1 MQISIPPKIDV
12 IEIPTD
18 VYGLSFIPQLSDYDN
33 DLDWAPFTK
42 HCSFEVSINDYNLVK
57 RVTENY
63 MTHGVMEIGVS
74 RNGEGSFTKA
84 MLDNKPDNIKYLGVD
99 LDDKSYLNNIEK
111 NIYTIQ
117 ENSFNQEAIRNYMKE
132 IKMEKISI
140 LFIDGW
146 HSVNACINDWLYA
159 DLLSKDGVVIFH
171 DTNYHPG
178 PRVII
183 ESIDRTKFRVE
194 RHFVDEDD
202 YGIAIAYKL

>member
-1 MQISIPPKIDV
+1 MQTLITYKIDI
-12 IEIPTD
+12 IEIPTH

-33 DLDWAPFTK
+33 DLDSAPFTK
-42 HCSFEVSINDYNLVK
+42 NCSFEVSINDYNLVK
-57 RVTENY
+57 SVTKNY

-74 RNGEGSFTKA
+74 RNGDGSFTKA
-84 MLDNKPDNIKYLGVD
+84 ILDNKPDNIKYLGVD
-99 LDDKSYLNNIEK
+99 LDDKSYINSTEK
-111 NIYTIQ
+111 NIYTIK
-117 ENSFNQEAIRNYMKE
+117 ENSFNQESIRNYMKE

-146 HSVNACINDWLYA
+146 HSVNACINDWLYS

-194 RHFVDEDD
+194 RHFVYEDD
-202 YGIAIAYKL
+202 YGISIAYKL